1 MKFIKFLALFCFLFI
16 TLNSCSTFSEAAK
29 ALRNEKTS
37 SSDEFLIQKKDP
49 LSQPPDYETIPEP
62 GAVENLK
69 KNEEFWLPLAAPR
82 PLPEFFYLK
91 KFQLCIER
99 FFVHSIAGKRQPI
112 FITHPVSHCLQGG
125 QSKLAAYGRV

>member
-16 TLNSCSTFSEAAK
+16 TLNSCSTFSEAGK

-62 GAVENLK
+62 GSVENLK
-69 KNEEFWLPLAAPR
+69 KNERNDIEKILRNSKEQPGISKSESSSAEEFILNQI
-82 PLPEFFYLK
+82 K
-91 KFQLCIER
+91 K
-99 FFVHSIAGKRQPI
+99 
-112 FITHPVSHCLQGG
+112 
-125 QSKLAAYGRV
+125 